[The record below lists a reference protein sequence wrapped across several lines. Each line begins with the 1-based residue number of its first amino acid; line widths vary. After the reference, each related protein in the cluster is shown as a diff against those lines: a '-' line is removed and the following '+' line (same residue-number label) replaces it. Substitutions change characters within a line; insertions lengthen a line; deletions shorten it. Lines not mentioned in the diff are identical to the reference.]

1 MIKEPTNPGYHGKGL
16 YPVGG
21 CAWLVDPKDV
31 NKLVP
36 IGALGEIIFES
47 RELALGYL
55 NDTIKTAATF
65 IEPPL
70 WARRFNRE
78 TAHGCRYLRMGD
90 LGRHE
95 KDGSISIY
103 GRADTQV
110 KVCISY
116 AATSPPTLLYLICNC
131 LSPNFQLVDPR
142 PASRV
147 GRYRITSSRGSSTA
161 FTGRGGSSEAFR
173 RSRTTLSNGILSD
186 CILAGK

>member
-31 NKLVP
+31 NKLVS

-55 NDTIKTAATF
+55 NDEKKTAATF

-78 TAHGCRYLRMGD
+78 NARGCKYLRMGD

-110 KVCISY
+110 KVCIFDG
-116 AATSPPTLLYLICNC
+116 L
-131 LSPNFQLVDPR
+131 QHR
-142 PASRV
+142 
-147 GRYRITSSRGSSTA
+147 
-161 FTGRGGSSEAFR
+161 
-173 RSRTTLSNGILSD
+173 
-186 CILAGK
+186 

>member
-55 NDTIKTAATF
+55 NDPKKTTTTF

-70 WARRFNRE
+70 WARWFKRE

-110 KVCISY
+110 KVCIAH
-116 AATSPPTLLYLICNC
+116 AATSARNALRIVYNC
-131 LSPNFQLVDPR
+131 PSANFQLLDPR

-147 GRYRITSSRGSSTA
+147 GRYRVTSSRGSSTA
-161 FTGRGGSSEAFR
+161 FTGRGRSGEAFR
-173 RSRTTLSNGILSD
+173 RSRTTASNGILSD
-186 CILAGK
+186 CILPGK